1 MKKGLLFTILLLNAL
16 VPGFAQSETITL
28 RVLYYLNPDRPTN
41 SAANANLWFSEFTR
55 QYPNVRIEREN
66 LYDEPFHD
74 RVRAYA
80 AAGNLPDVMY
90 VWPSGHSD
98 YLHDQRLLKDLTPLI
113 NRDNLRDSFLPVTMD
128 PSHQQAGYMA
138 MIPQG
143 ITTTHAFYIN
153 MEVLNDCGL
162 QPAETYAE
170 LKAQVP
176 VLRAK
181 GYETILIPA
190 ESNWVMQSC
199 LFSMIAGRFCGAS
212 WHDRILNGEARFT
225 DPDFVNALNFFK
237 QLFDDGVIQRSAI
250 GVGYGEGPEMF
261 AANRSAYYIDGDWR
275 VGAFLTDP
283 YTRYALISAS
293 RQKNFKIGV
302 FPDIPGARINSSS
315 SVIIGTGYGMS
326 AAIPAGSPREEAAW
340 NLIKYLTGREVSQ
353 LIIEHEYQITTSRT
367 DLNFQAM
374 RLEPMQRA
382 IAELGR
388 TFTTGTVVIDGV
400 FDSDVYSSINSGLTE
415 IALGIRTPQR
425 VAADVQRA
433 FDVWRKNR

>member
-28 RVLYYLNPDRPTN
+28 RVLYYLDSRPD
-41 SAANANLWFSEFTR
+41 SVADADLWFNEFTR
-55 QYPNVRIEREN
+55 QYPNIRIEREN
-66 LYDEPFHD
+66 LFDEQFHD
-74 RVRAYA
+74 RVSAYA

-90 VWPSGHSD
+90 VWPSGRSD
-98 YLHDQRLLKDLTPLI
+98 YLHDMRLLKDLTPLI
-113 NRDNLRDSFLPVTMD
+113 NRDNIRGSFLPVTMD
-128 PSHQQAGYMA
+128 PSHQHSGYMA
-138 MIPQG
+138 MIPQS
-143 ITTTHAFYIN
+143 IIAAHAFYIN

-162 QPAETYAE
+162 KPAGTYAE

-181 GYETILIPA
+181 GYQTVSIGA
-190 ESNWVMQSC
+190 QSDWVMQSC
-199 LFSMIAGRFCGAS
+199 LFSMIAGRFCGAG
-212 WHDRILNGEARFT
+212 WHERIFNGQAKFT

-237 QLFDDGVIQRSAI
+237 QLFDDGVIQRSAV
-250 GVGYGEGPEMF
+250 GVDYGEGPGLF

-293 RQKNFKIGV
+293 RQNNFKIGV

-315 SVIIGTGYGMS
+315 SIFLGTGYGMS

-353 LIIEHEYQITTSRT
+353 LSIEHEYYTTASRT

-382 IAELGR
+382 AAELGR
-388 TFTTGTVVIDGV
+388 NFSNGTIIIDAV
-400 FDSDVYSSINSGLTE
+400 FHSEIYGPINYGLTE
-415 IALGIRTPQR
+415 IAMGRKTPQQL
-425 VAADVQRA
+425 AAEVQRA
-433 FDVWRKNR
+433 FDAWKRNH

>member
-1 MKKGLLFTILLLNAL
+1 MKKRLLFTILLLNAL
-16 VPGFAQSETITL
+16 VLGFAQSETVTL
-28 RVLYYLNPDRPTN
+28 RVLYYLASEQPN
-41 SAANANLWFSEFTR
+41 SVADAELWFSEFTR

-66 LYDEPFHD
+66 LFDEQFHD
-74 RVRAYA
+74 RLRAYA

-90 VWPSGHSD
+90 VWPSGRSD

-113 NRDNLRDSFLPVTMD
+113 NRDNIRGLYLPVTMD
-128 PSHQQAGYMA
+128 TSHQQAGYMA
-138 MIPQG
+138 MIPRG

-181 GYETILIPA
+181 GYETILIGA
-190 ESNWVMQSC
+190 QSDWVMQSC
-199 LFSMIAGRFCGAS
+199 LFSMIAGRFCGAG
-212 WHDRILNGEARFT
+212 WHERIFNGQAKFT
-225 DPDFVNALNFFK
+225 DPDFVNALVFFK
-237 QLFDDGVIQRSAI
+237 QLFDDGVIQRSAV
-250 GVGYGEGPEMF
+250 GVDYGAAPAMF
-261 AANRSAYYIDGDWR
+261 ARNRSAYYIDGDWR
-275 VGAFLTDP
+275 AGAFLTDP
-283 YTRYALISAS
+283 HTRYALISAS

-315 SVIIGTGYGMS
+315 SIVLTTGYGMS
-326 AAIPAGSPREEAAW
+326 ATIPAGSPREEAAW

-353 LIIEHEYQITTSRT
+353 LLIEHEYLTTASRT

-382 IAELGR
+382 AAELGR
-388 TFTTGTVVIDGV
+388 TFTTGTIPIDGV
-400 FDSDVYSSINSGLTE
+400 FDSDIYSQINSGLTE
-415 IALGIRTPQR
+415 IALGITTPRQL
-425 VAADVQRA
+425 AADVQSA
-433 FDVWRKNR
+433 FDAWKRNR